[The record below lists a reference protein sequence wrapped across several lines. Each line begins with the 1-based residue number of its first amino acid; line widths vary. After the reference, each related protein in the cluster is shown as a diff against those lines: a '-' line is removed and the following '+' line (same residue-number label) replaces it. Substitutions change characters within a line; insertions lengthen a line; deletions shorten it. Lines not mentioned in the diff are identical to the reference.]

1 MGSHLV
7 AACWGGR
14 SAGQTAARSSSGWL
28 WRSVPSTCWL
38 WLKYLSS
45 SPSSTRCL
53 RTETQQKDGT
63 GIRVPA
69 GSRWPRCRRR
79 AQRRWRQICWTDTKD
94 KWERSKCEPLKCSKA
109 TPQKTQRHVS
119 ISHLLWYYTAS
130 NGIWTHLI
138 KLMVK
143 KKKKGETCEWKKNF
157 ERSGTDGEC

>member
-14 SAGQTAARSSSGWL
+14 SAGQTAARSSSGWPS
-28 WRSVPSTCWL
+28 RSVPSTCWL

-130 NGIWTHLI
+130 NGMWTHLI

-143 KKKKGETCEWKKNF
+143 KKKKGETCEWKRNF